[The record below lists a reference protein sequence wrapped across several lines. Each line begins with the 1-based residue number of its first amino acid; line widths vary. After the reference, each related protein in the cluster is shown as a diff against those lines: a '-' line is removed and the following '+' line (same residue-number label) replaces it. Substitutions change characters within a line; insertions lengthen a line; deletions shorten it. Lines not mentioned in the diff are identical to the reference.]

1 MKIAE
6 LTLKQQSLTQ
16 LVESGQYL
24 IEEVI
29 IQEMEYI
36 HVNIASTDGKQ

>member
-29 IQEMEYI
+29 IQEMDYI
-36 HVNIASTDGKQ
+36 HVHIHNP

>member
-24 IEEVI
+24 VEEVI
-29 IQEMEYI
+29 IQEMDYVHI
-36 HVNIASTDGKQ
+36 HNP